1 MDGSGCFSYWTKKI
15 SQTQSAGF
23 QLLCLSLC
31 SWQDSTLHFGWGT
44 VLSNSAI
51 QSSAR
56 YIHKNSEH
64 FLINSSLKCC
74 CLRTVHQ
81 VSCPMH
87 NPCSMFPVSYQ
98 AWSHCGTNIYEKVRT
113 KQSKVDIW
121 FLKPTFSK
129 FLRRKRLIFSKE
141 KW

>member
-1 MDGSGCFSYWTKKI
+1 MEVGVFLTEPRRYSKPSLPGFNFYVCHFAVDKI
-15 SQTQSAGF
+15 
-23 QLLCLSLC
+23 QLYIL
-31 SWQDSTLHFGWGT
+31 GGGV

-81 VSCPMH
+81 ASCPMH
-87 NPCSMFPVSYQ
+87 NPCSMFPWVSQ
-98 AWSHCGTNIYEKVRT
+98 LSSMKSLWNKH
-113 KQSKVDIW
+113 
-121 FLKPTFSK
+121 L
-129 FLRRKRLIFSKE
+129 
-141 KW
+141 